1 LALIFLFEVVFLPFF
16 SLPTLLIFSYFC
28 ILKKFSA
35 MMAIVEIKGQQFKV
49 RENQSL
55 YVHRVEAAEGEQ
67 IDFDSVLLM
76 DNGSNVQIGKPYVS
90 GARVRAQVVSHVQ
103 GDKVLVFKKKRRKS
117 YQKMNG
123 HRQQFTKLSIQSI
136 G

>member
-1 LALIFLFEVVFLPFF
+1 
-16 SLPTLLIFSYFC
+16 
-28 ILKKFSA
+28 
-35 MMAIVEIKGQQFKV
+35 MAIVEIKGQQFKI
-49 RENQSL
+49 RENQSV

-67 IDFDSVLLM
+67 IEFDSVMLL
-76 DNGSNVQIGKPYVS
+76 DNGSGVQLGKPYLA
-90 GARVRAQVVSHVQ
+90 GARVKAQVVAHVQ

>member
-1 LALIFLFEVVFLPFF
+1 
-16 SLPTLLIFSYFC
+16 
-28 ILKKFSA
+28 
-35 MMAIVEIKGQQFKV
+35 MMAIVDIKGQQFKI

-67 IDFDSVLLM
+67 IEFDTVLLLE
-76 DNGSNVQIGKPYVS
+76 NGSNVQIGKPYVS
-90 GARVRAQVVSHVQ
+90 GARVRAQVVSHLQ
-103 GDKVLVFKKKRRKS
+103 GDKVLVFKKKRRKG

>member
-1 LALIFLFEVVFLPFF
+1 
-16 SLPTLLIFSYFC
+16 
-28 ILKKFSA
+28 